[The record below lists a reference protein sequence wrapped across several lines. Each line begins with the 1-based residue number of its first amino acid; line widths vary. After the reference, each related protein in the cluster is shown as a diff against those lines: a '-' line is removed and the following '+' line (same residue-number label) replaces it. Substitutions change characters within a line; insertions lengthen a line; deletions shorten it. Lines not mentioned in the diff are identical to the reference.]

1 MDTVSGYVERITFH
15 NEENGYTVLTLQDAG
30 KETVLT
36 GVFPAVSEGEFIRAE
51 GEIIVHPVYG
61 EQMKVERYEF
71 VAPTDEASME
81 KYLGSGAVKGIGAA
95 LAARIVAKFGSDT
108 FRVIEE
114 EPERLSEVRGISER
128 SAMAIAEQIIEK
140 REVRNAVIFL
150 QQYGMTFHMAAKI
163 YREYGMRL
171 YGIVRENP
179 YRLSEDIDGIGFKTA
194 DAIARQNG
202 IRPDSEFRIRAGLL
216 YTLSQ
221 AVSFGHTYL
230 PKEELLQSA
239 AALLETELGGSDN
252 LLQELSG
259 EKKIRIVRRG
269 SEERIYLNSFYRME
283 QDSAVLLRD
292 MNISDASISEEEI
305 ERKLASILKEKA
317 LVLDPLQE
325 KAVHTAVKNGIT
337 IITGGPGTGKTT
349 IINVIIS
356 YLIREGLDIS
366 LAAPT
371 GRAAKRMTEATGY
384 EAQTIHRLLE
394 VSGVPGQS
402 SGTMFQRNSEMPL
415 EADVVIIDEMSMVDT
430 MLMHA
435 LLRAMVP
442 GMRLILVGDVNQL
455 PSVGPGEVLKSLID
469 SECFPVVRLSK
480 IFRQDEE
487 SDIIVNAHK
496 INEGEI
502 VEMKPSKDF
511 LFIPREQAGQISGAT
526 ITLLKEKLPKYVHA
540 KTSELQVL
548 SPMRKGLLG
557 VENLNKVLQEA
568 LNPPGAGK
576 AEKEFPFGLFREGD
590 KVMQIR
596 NDYQMEWEIEGSY
609 PRKTGT
615 GVFNGDMGVIRR
627 ISFFE
632 ETVTVLFDDERM
644 VVYPFSLM
652 ENLELAYAV
661 TIHKSQGSEYP
672 AVILPLLSGPQ
683 LLMTRNLL
691 YTGVTRAKKCVCIV
705 GSYEVFCR
713 MIENDR
719 EQKRYSGLRDMIR
732 ELYDDD

>member
-1 MDTVSGYVERITFH
+1 MDTVSGYVERITFR

-305 ERKLASILKEKA
+305 ERKLGSILKEKA

-526 ITLLKEKLPKYVHA
+526 ITLLTEKLPKYVHA

-713 MIENDR
+713 MIQNDR

>member
-1 MDTVSGYVERITFH
+1 MDTVSGYVERITFR

-239 AALLETELGGSDN
+239 SALLETELGGSDS

-394 VSGVPGQS
+394 VSGAPGQS

-713 MIENDR
+713 MIQNDR

>member
-1 MDTVSGYVERITFH
+1 MDTVSGYVERITFR

-526 ITLLKEKLPKYVHA
+526 ITLLTEKLPKYVHA

-713 MIENDR
+713 MIQNDR